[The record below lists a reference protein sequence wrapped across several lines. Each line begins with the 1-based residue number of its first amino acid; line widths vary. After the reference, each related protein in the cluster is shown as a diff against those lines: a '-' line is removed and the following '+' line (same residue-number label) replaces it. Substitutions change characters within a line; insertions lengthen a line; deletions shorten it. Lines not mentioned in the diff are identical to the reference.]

1 MHTAAPALAPPQAY
15 SVLMRHA
22 VEGRMDSFV
31 SSVELEQLWRVWTP
45 LLANYEAHGLAE
57 ATHPLAPRTYS
68 KGQPIWQSGE
78 AEECEEERQER
89 GGRAAAAAAREKQ
102 DL

>member
-1 MHTAAPALAPPQAY
+1 M
-15 SVLMRHA
+15 
-22 VEGRMDSFV
+22 GSFV

-57 ATHPLAPRTYS
+57 ATHHLAPRTYS
-68 KGQPIWQSGE
+68 KGQPIWLPEE
-78 AEECEEERQER
+78 AEECEEGRQER
-89 GGRAAAAAAREKQ
+89 GERATAAAREKE

>member
-1 MHTAAPALAPPQAY
+1 M
-15 SVLMRHA
+15 
-22 VEGRMDSFV
+22 GSFV

-45 LLANYEAHGLAE
+45 LLANYEAHGLTE

-68 KGQPIWQSGE
+68 KGQPIWLPEE
-78 AEECEEERQER
+78 AEECEEGRQGRGER
-89 GGRAAAAAAREKQ
+89 ATAAAREEE